1 MKNNQ
6 QFQDAVAEALSHA
19 ETIKEIAGEIEA
31 GLGGNVFGIR
41 KALDA
46 LEVEI
51 KLAKNNNAPIPE
63 GHFVCQACG
72 DLKTEDDFHAAFE
85 YEGERLAICTGCN
98 GKSR

>member
-51 KLAKNNNAPIPE
+51 KLEKQQRTNPRGPFCLPSMRGLE
-63 GHFVCQACG
+63 
-72 DLKTEDDFHAAFE
+72 
-85 YEGERLAICTGCN
+85 N
-98 GKSR
+98 GR